1 MDFRSRGYR
10 HARNG
15 GGHEPIYL
23 ISGIPYIQM
32 SHGVPGKPFQVS
44 TYSNRDTLENFNTK
58 VDPSLSKTIDIL
70 KIAMSTV
77 RVLSENAIADF
88 DVTHQVN

>member
-1 MDFRSRGYR
+1 
-10 HARNG
+10 
-15 GGHEPIYL
+15 
-23 ISGIPYIQM
+23 M
-32 SHGVPGKPFQVS
+32 SHGVPGKPFHVS

-77 RVLSENAIADF
+77 RVLSENAIADY
-88 DVTHQVN
+88 DVTYQVN